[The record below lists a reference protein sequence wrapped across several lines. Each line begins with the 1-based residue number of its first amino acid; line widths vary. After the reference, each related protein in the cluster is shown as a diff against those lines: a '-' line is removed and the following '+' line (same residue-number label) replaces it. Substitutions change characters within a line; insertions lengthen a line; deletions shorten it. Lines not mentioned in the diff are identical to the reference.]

1 MQTYVDD
8 ERQSPRPSGPRPQ
21 GWPETGHLRRRSG
34 SRGLR
39 TRFSPLAPCIWP
51 VSGQSIHHYTAD
63 RALARTSAAPALP
76 RGGPKNKLCR
86 RLSSRSSPP
95 IRTAPSEFAA
105 SPGESAISPRA
116 QSVRTPGPRY
126 AKSLAPAARVRPIAA
141 IALLLPAEGMW
152 RPGSPTISGW
162 QPAGSPTRSPAT
174 SGAAD
179 GRRKSVGFRRRR
191 IAAPADGSEALR
203 FGG

>member
-63 RALARTSAAPALP
+63 RALEAGSTEWL
-76 RGGPKNKLCR
+76 R
-86 RLSSRSSPP
+86 RRSPP
-95 IRTAPSEFAA
+95 IIFLFE
-105 SPGESAISPRA
+105 EH
-116 QSVRTPGPRY
+116 
-126 AKSLAPAARVRPIAA
+126 L
-141 IALLLPAEGMW
+141 
-152 RPGSPTISGW
+152 
-162 QPAGSPTRSPAT
+162 
-174 SGAAD
+174 
-179 GRRKSVGFRRRR
+179 
-191 IAAPADGSEALR
+191 
-203 FGG
+203 